1 MITGAAALCLLVSC
15 NENRAGSGGSK
26 TALQTYPTMSISEQ
40 DVTLESVYPVTIK
53 GKEDIEIRPRIDGF
67 IDDIYIDEGAVVTAG
82 QVLFKI
88 NSPQAEQALETARAA
103 VAAAEAQQN
112 TALLNFKRMLP
123 LSEKNIISNV
133 QMETY
138 QYAYNSASAAK
149 AQADAALKNAEATIG
164 WTSVTSPVS
173 GLIGSVPYR
182 RGSLV
187 NSQNVLTTVSN
198 VSRIF
203 AHFSLNEKALTRF
216 LDNLEGETQ
225 AEKIKNAP
233 EITLTLSDGSVY
245 SEKGRIETI
254 TGTLNITTGSAGF
267 RVEFP
272 NPQGRLRSGTSGRIT
287 IPRTVE
293 KALLIPQKATFAQQ
307 DKVLAYQV
315 QADSVVQRVI
325 SVIATTDGKSY
336 VVTHGLSKGDRIVT
350 DGIAT
355 LRNGQKI
362 IAGE

>member
-1 MITGAAALCLLVSC
+1 MMRIV
-15 NENRAGSGGSK
+15 
-26 TALQTYPTMSISEQ
+26 EQ

-67 IDDIYIDEGAVVTAG
+67 IDNIYIDEGAVVAAG
-82 QVLFKI
+82 QTLFKI
-88 NSPQAEQALETARAA
+88 NSPQAEQSLETARAA
-103 VAAAEAQQN
+103 VTAAEAQQN

-123 LSEKNIISNV
+123 LAEKNIISNV
-133 QMETY
+133 QLETY

-164 WTSVTSPVS
+164 WTSVTSPV
-173 GLIGSVPYR
+173 GGVIGSIPYR
-182 RGSLV
+182 KGSLV
-187 NSQNVLTTVSN
+187 NNQYVLTTVSN
-198 VSRIF
+198 ISRVF
-203 AHFSLNEKALTRF
+203 AHFSLNEKALTEF

-225 AEKIKNAP
+225 AEKIKNIP
-233 EITLTLSDGSVY
+233 EITLILADGSVY
-245 SEKGRIETI
+245 PEKGRIETI
-254 TGTLNITTGSAGF
+254 TGALNVTTGSAGF

-272 NPQGRLRSGTSGRIT
+272 NPQGRLRSGTSGRIS

-293 KALLIPQKATFAQQ
+293 KAIIIPQKATFAQQ

-325 SVIATTDGKSY
+325 SVIATPDSKSY
-336 VVTHGLSKGDRIVT
+336 VVTHGLSEGDLVVT

-355 LRNGQKI
+355 LRNGKKVL
-362 IAGE
+362 AE